1 MIERATAEVAHEQTP
16 RSMTGYARAQR
27 STGRGDIS
35 VSIKSVNHRA
45 LDLHFH
51 LPPEFDA
58 FENAMRT
65 AIKQAVVRGHLDIRG
80 QFVAREA
87 QDGGLNVALFRT
99 WLAAFRQA
107 AEDSGVNASP
117 DISTALRLPG
127 MISGQAENL
136 LDESAE
142 KEVIATLREALDQLN
157 AFRRREGAA
166 LIAVIRQHNDAIEV
180 RAAELEQIRS
190 QAVPL
195 LQSRLQERLRDL
207 LKSVSPDPQRLMQEA
222 AVLADR
228 SDIGE
233 EIARLKIH
241 AAQVRALLDGG
252 REIGK
257 KLDFL
262 LQEMNRETNTIL
274 SKTTGIGDLGLR
286 ITDLALATKAD
297 IEKIREQAL
306 NLE

>member
-1 MIERATAEVAHEQTP
+1 
-16 RSMTGYARAQR
+16 MTGYARAQR
-27 STGRGDIS
+27 SVAGGELSIS
-35 VSIKSVNHRA
+35 LKSVNHRS

-65 AIKQAVVRGHLDIRG
+65 AIKEAVIRGHLDIRATFEPR
-80 QFVAREA
+80 QA
-87 QDGGLNVALFRT
+87 QDGGLNAGMFRS

-107 AEDSGVNASP
+107 AAEAGAPDMTPDVAS
-117 DISTALRLPG
+117 ALRFPG
-127 MISGQAENL
+127 MIAGNGSSQPDMAE
-136 LDESAE
+136 DD
-142 KEVIATLREALDQLN
+142 VTATLREALEGLN
-157 AFRRREGAA
+157 RFRAREGAE
-166 LIAVIRQHNDAIEV
+166 LLAVIRRHNEAIEQ
-180 RAAELEQIRS
+180 RAAELEQIRA

-195 LQSRLQERLRDL
+195 LQNRLQERLREL
-207 LKSVSPDPQRLMQEA
+207 LRGVSPDPQRVLQEA
-222 AVLADR
+222 AILADR

-233 EIARLKIH
+233 EIARLNIH
-241 AAQVRALLDGG
+241 AGQLAALLDAGG
-252 REIGK
+252 EIGK

-274 SKTTGIGDLGLR
+274 SKTSGIGDLGLR

>member
-1 MIERATAEVAHEQTP
+1 MT

-27 STGRGDIS
+27 STASSDIS

-51 LPPEFDA
+51 LPPEFDG
-58 FENAMRT
+58 FENAMRS
-65 AIKQAVVRGHLDIRG
+65 AIRECVVRGHLDIRAS
-80 QFVAREA
+80 FVPRAE
-87 QDGGLNVALFRT
+87 QEGTLNAALFRS

-107 AEDSGVNASP
+107 AAEADSAATPDPNA
-117 DISTALRLPG
+117 ALRLPG
-127 MISGQAENL
+127 MIGGLSEAVLTDEAEGDVL
-136 LDESAE
+136 A
-142 KEVIATLREALDQLN
+142 ALRDALTALN
-157 AFRRREGAA
+157 EFRGREGAQ
-166 LIAVIRQHNDAIEV
+166 LVAVMRAHNDAVEQ
-180 RAAELEQIRS
+180 RAAELDGLRANAI
-190 QAVPL
+190 PL
-195 LQSRLQERLRDL
+195 LQKRLEERLREL
-207 LKSVSPDPQRLMQEA
+207 LRGPAPDPQRLMQEA
-222 AVLADR
+222 AILADR

-241 AAQVRALLDGG
+241 AAQLRGLLDAGG
-252 REIGK
+252 EIGK